1 MIINYFE
8 IKFCKII
15 DLIIQKSTKS
25 YKNNGTNSLRPKCPR
40 PQCPSERRLK
50 NEIKFKF
57 CKRLYRFI

>member
-25 YKNNGTNSLRPKCPR
+25 YKNNGTNSLRP
-40 PQCPSERRLK
+40 QCPSERRLK

-57 CKRLYRFI
+57 CKRLYRFR